1 METDSKPHQE
11 LTTNF
16 SQVYHLRTRM
26 EAWRHSMK
34 SLVRDLVG
42 GRMIQTII
50 AEMRTKIVYYN
61 LIWAIRSSHRF

>member
-1 METDSKPHQE
+1 
-11 LTTNF
+11 
-16 SQVYHLRTRM
+16 M

-61 LIWAIRSSHRF
+61 LIWAIRSSHGKNFNTT